1 GSIGGRFTEEL
12 LRRAADAVRDVP
24 APKGAASAVE
34 LLLDGLAT
42 RFADGYAASAPALKR
57 ALAALCDESREP
69 DLDVRWPGFARRV
82 APDLFDDEAWHILAT
97 RSVQLARDKGALG
110 VLPIALNNLAT
121 LRCFEGELE
130 AASAL
135 LEESDAIAD
144 ASSTARIAFARLTL
158 AAFRGDE

>member
-1 GSIGGRFTEEL
+1 
-12 LRRAADAVRDVP
+12 
-24 APKGAASAVE
+24 
-34 LLLDGLAT
+34 
-42 RFADGYAASAPALKR
+42 
-57 ALAALCDESREP
+57 

-110 VLPIALNNLAT
+110 VLPIALNNLAA
-121 LRCFEGELE
+121 LRCFEGDLE

-144 ASSTARIAFARLTL
+144 ATGAARIAFSRMTL
-158 AAFRGDE
+158 AAFRGDEREVLELVESGDAAAQDRGEGVLITFGEHARALLYNGLGRYDAALPSAESASARDELCVSEWSLP